1 MTNLGHISTDRTKLK
16 AKASNSCTLSKE
28 EFEEIRRILSRGIAV
43 DGEENRFYSD
53 KPLRLPKV
61 LSVTNRRF
69 EYGSVVATV
78 LPIVLL
84 HCSIRWVRAYAH
96 AGVTLVHILAD
107 AGVTFTNHGIKSIV
121 RWIRHAR
128 TMIIIIII
136 LLFARRVAFSIWVG
150 RLNATGTESMAIGVG
165 ISVLWE
171 TSFVSFYH
179 PLSVLKRCCAIRLL
193 KAPF

>member
-84 HCSIRWVRAYAH
+84 HCSIR
-96 AGVTLVHILAD
+96 
-107 AGVTFTNHGIKSIV
+107 
-121 RWIRHAR
+121 
-128 TMIIIIII
+128 
-136 LLFARRVAFSIWVG
+136 
-150 RLNATGTESMAIGVG
+150 
-165 ISVLWE
+165 
-171 TSFVSFYH
+171 
-179 PLSVLKRCCAIRLL
+179 
-193 KAPF
+193 